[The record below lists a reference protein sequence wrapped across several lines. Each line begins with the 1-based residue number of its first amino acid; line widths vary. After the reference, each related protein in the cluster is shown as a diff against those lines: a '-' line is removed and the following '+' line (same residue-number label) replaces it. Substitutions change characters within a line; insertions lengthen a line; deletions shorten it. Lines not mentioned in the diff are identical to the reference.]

1 MFAKKGIECYT
12 GTDIIIFFEGSMGET
27 QKKSKKKLLGGLVLL
42 TLAALL
48 ISYFTWWPLPV
59 EAAYEFDLET
69 KDLVLTIE
77 EGRYGEA
84 ALSYGMTAKSEVAAL
99 RGRKAFRDA
108 SLQWSSSDPAV
119 ATVDEQGRIRAV
131 EEGEALIT
139 AAWGALS
146 RSCPV
151 KVYYPLKGIAL
162 SESKLILNKEEEASL
177 SCGPVPVQ
185 AEITEPLSYRSLD
198 TRVATVDETGRV
210 RAESVG
216 STIIVASSGDFTAEC
231 EVTVLSPMR
240 GIRLQKN
247 AFTLNVDQ
255 TQQLEI
261 LFEPEDTTD
270 DKTLI
275 WESLSPKLAQVD
287 QQGLVKALMPGEAKI
302 IARAGA
308 FETTARFTIKAP
320 LKGLIFREEE
330 KRLIKGESAWLRVFP
345 DPWYSTDQVN
355 AQFSSS
361 NPEIVSVDEKGHITA
376 LAPGEARITARSG
389 RFSAS
394 CLVTVRVPMEGIAIR
409 EEGGDLVRGTQ
420 KQLTAV
426 FLPEDTNDDRKL
438 IWESSDESVLK
449 VTQEGLVEALAAGEA
464 EVRMRCGE
472 FSAALPFTVIVP
484 VSGVEL
490 DQAEL
495 EIKRGESALLTARVL
510 PEDTTEDKSIYF
522 ASSNEGVARV
532 DGEGRVWGMGP
543 GACEIYARHGDFA
556 ASCQVKVTAPLTGI
570 SLDQRAI
577 TLLEGR
583 SSQLQ
588 VSFDPWDTTDSRA
601 VSWSSS
607 NTAVA
612 GVDAEGNIR
621 ANGPG
626 DCRITATVGA
636 FSASAEIHVNPY
648 IPVQSV
654 SLSSVDISF
663 YHYGEGT
670 KLEARVEPANATYP
684 GVSWSSSDPSV
695 VSVSEDGRV
704 VALKS
709 GVAHITAK
717 AEDRTAG
724 CVVYVNLPPPAKVV
738 VLDPGHGGIFDGAIY
753 EGRYERQ
760 MNLTTAIACKNYL
773 EANYEGVEVHLTR
786 SGDASL
792 SENLKADLYNRAAY
806 AKQMGA
812 TILVSLHYNASLFH
826 DASGVAV
833 YASFDPRVGDD
844 SQALASVM
852 VNQLAAYTGLSNGG
866 VRLRYYDEVG
876 LDTSMGDYYGIIRH
890 SAGFGI
896 PAVLVEHCHM
906 DYDIWCIDSEE
917 DLIQFGI
924 QDAIA
929 IARYLG
935 LPHK

>member
-1 MFAKKGIECYT
+1 
-12 GTDIIIFFEGSMGET
+12 MGET
-27 QKKSKKKLLGGLVLL
+27 QKKSKKKLLGGLGLL
-42 TLAALL
+42 LLAALL

-59 EAAYEFDLET
+59 EAAYEFNLET

-108 SLQWSSSDPAV
+108 SLQWSSSDPEV

-131 EEGEALIT
+131 EEGEAIIT
-139 AAWGALS
+139 VAWGALS

-162 SESKLILNKEEEASL
+162 SENKLTLNKEEEAAL
-177 SCGPVPVQ
+177 FCGPLPAQ
-185 AEITEPLSYRSLD
+185 AEITETLQYRSLD
-198 TRVATVDETGRV
+198 PRVATVDETGRV

-216 STIIVASSGDFTAEC
+216 STIIEVSDGSFTAEC

-240 GIRLQKN
+240 GIRLQKK
-247 AFTLNVDQ
+247 AFDLNVDQ

-308 FETTARFTIKAP
+308 FETMASFTIKAP
-320 LKGLIFREEE
+320 LKGLVFREDE
-330 KRLIKGESAWLRVFP
+330 KRLIKGDVAWLRVFP
-345 DPWYSTDQVN
+345 DPWYSTDRVN
-355 AQFSSS
+355 ARFSSAD
-361 NPEIVSVDEKGHITA
+361 PEIVSVDEKGHITA

-409 EEGGDLVRGTQ
+409 EEGGRLVRGTE
-420 KQLTAV
+420 KQLTAL

-438 IWESSDESVLK
+438 IWESSDEAVLK
-449 VTQEGLVEALAAGEA
+449 VSQEGLVEALAAGEA
-464 EVRMRCGE
+464 EVRVRCGE

-510 PEDTTEDKSIYF
+510 PEDTTEDKSIYY

-532 DGEGRVWGMGP
+532 DGEGWVWGVGP
-543 GACEIYARHGDFA
+543 GACVIYARHGDFA

-570 SLDQRAI
+570 SLDQSAI
-577 TLLEGR
+577 TLLEGKG
-583 SSQLQ
+583 SKLQL
-588 VSFDPWDTTDSRA
+588 SYEPWDTTDSRS

-607 NTAVA
+607 DAGVA
-612 GVDAEGNIR
+612 GVDAEGNIW

-636 FSASAEIHVNPY
+636 FSASAEIHVDPY

-670 KLEARVEPANATYP
+670 KLEAWVEPANATYP

-695 VSVSEDGRV
+695 VSVSEEGRV

-717 AEDRTAG
+717 AEDKTAS
-724 CVVYVNLPPPAKVV
+724 CVVYVTLPPPAKVV
-738 VLDPGHGGIFDGAIY
+738 VLDPGHGGIFDGAVY

-760 MNLTTAIACKNYL
+760 LNLTTAIACKNYL
-773 EANYEGVEVHLTR
+773 EANYEGVVVYLTR
-786 SGDASL
+786 STDQATAD
-792 SENLKADLYNRAAY
+792 NLTDDIYNRAVFAR
-806 AKQMGA
+806 QMGA
-812 TILVSLHYNASLFH
+812 VLVASLHYNASGDH
-826 DASGVAV
+826 AASGVEV
-833 YASFDPRVGDD
+833 YASFDPRVGDE
-844 SQALASVM
+844 SQALASVL
-852 VNQLAAYTGLSNGG
+852 VNQLVSYTGLPNRG
-866 VRLRYYDEVG
+866 VRYRYYDETGV
-876 LDTSMGDYYGIIRH
+876 DQSKGDYYGIIRY
-890 SAGFGI
+890 SSGFGI
-896 PAVLVEHCHM
+896 PAVLVEHCCM
-906 DYDIWCIDSEE
+906 DHDTWCVDSEE

-935 LPHK
+935 LQHK

>member
-1 MFAKKGIECYT
+1 
-12 GTDIIIFFEGSMGET
+12 MGET
-27 QKKSKKKLLGGLVLL
+27 QKNSKKKLLGGLGLL
-42 TLAALL
+42 LLAALL

-108 SLQWSSSDPAV
+108 SLQWSSSNPAV

-131 EEGEALIT
+131 EEGEAIIT

-162 SESKLILNKEEEASL
+162 SENKLILNKEEEASL
-177 SCGPVPVQ
+177 SCGPLPAQ
-185 AEITEPLSYRSLD
+185 AEITGTLQYRSLD
-198 TRVATVDETGRV
+198 PRVATVDEAGRILA
-210 RAESVG
+210 RSVG
-216 STIIVASSGDFTAEC
+216 SAIIEVSDGTFSAEC

-240 GIRLQKN
+240 GIRLQEN

-270 DKTLI
+270 DKTVI

-308 FETTARFTIKAP
+308 FETMASFTIKAP
-320 LKGLIFREEE
+320 LKGLVFREDE
-330 KRLIKGESAWLRVFP
+330 KRLIKGAVAWLRVFP
-345 DPWYSTDQVN
+345 DPWYSTDQVK
-355 AQFSSS
+355 ARFSSA

-409 EEGGDLVRGTQ
+409 EEGGELVRGTQ
-420 KQLTAV
+420 KQLSAV
-426 FLPEDTNDDRKL
+426 FLPEDTNDDRSL
-438 IWESSDESVLK
+438 IWESSDEAVLK
-449 VTQEGLVEALAAGEA
+449 VSQEGLVEALAAGEA
-464 EVRMRCGE
+464 EVRVRCGE
-472 FSAALPFTVIVP
+472 FSAVLPFTVIVP

-510 PEDTTEDKSIYF
+510 PEDTTEDKSVYYS
-522 ASSNEGVARV
+522 SSNEGVARV
-532 DGEGRVWGMGP
+532 DGEGRVWGVGP
-543 GACEIYARHGDFA
+543 GACEIYVRHGDFA
-556 ASCQVKVTAPLTGI
+556 ASCQVKVTVPLTGI
-570 SLDQRAI
+570 SLDRSAI
-577 TLLEGR
+577 TLLEGKG
-583 SSQLQ
+583 SKLQL
-588 VSFDPWDTTDSRA
+588 SYEPWDTTDSRA

-607 NTAVA
+607 DTGVA
-612 GVDAEGNIR
+612 GVDAEGNIW

-670 KLEARVEPANATYP
+670 KLEAWVEPANATYP

-695 VSVSEDGRV
+695 VSVSEEGRV
-704 VALKS
+704 VALQS

-717 AEDRTAG
+717 AEDKTAS
-724 CVVYVNLPPPAKVV
+724 CVVYVTLPPPAKVV
-738 VLDPGHGGIFDGAIY
+738 VLDPGHGGIFDGAVY

-760 MNLTTAIACKNYL
+760 LNLTTAIACKNYL
-773 EANYEGVEVHLTR
+773 EANYEGVVVYLTR
-786 SGDASL
+786 STDQATAD
-792 SENLKADLYNRAAY
+792 NLTDDIYNRAVFAR
-806 AKQMGA
+806 QMGA
-812 TILVSLHYNASLFH
+812 VLVASLHYNASGDH
-826 DASGVAV
+826 AASGVEV
-833 YASFDPRVGDD
+833 YASFDPRVGDE
-844 SQALASVM
+844 SQALASVL
-852 VNQLAAYTGLSNGG
+852 VNQLVSYTGLPNRG
-866 VRLRYYDEVG
+866 VRYRYYDETGV
-876 LDTSMGDYYGIIRH
+876 DQSKGDYYGIIRY
-890 SAGFGI
+890 SSGFGI
-896 PAVLVEHCHM
+896 PAVLVEHCCM
-906 DYDIWCIDSEE
+906 DHDTWCVDSEE

>member
-1 MFAKKGIECYT
+1 
-12 GTDIIIFFEGSMGET
+12 MGET
-27 QKKSKKKLLGGLVLL
+27 QKKSKKKLLGGLGLL
-42 TLAALL
+42 LLAALL

-59 EAAYEFDLET
+59 EAAYEFNLET

-108 SLQWSSSDPAV
+108 SLQWSSSDPEV

-131 EEGEALIT
+131 EEGEAIIT
-139 AAWGALS
+139 AMWGALS

-162 SESKLILNKEEEASL
+162 SENKLTLNKEEEAAL
-177 SCGPVPVQ
+177 FCGPLPAQ
-185 AEITEPLSYRSLD
+185 AEITETLQYRSLD
-198 TRVATVDETGRV
+198 PRVATVDETGRV

-216 STIIVASSGDFTAEC
+216 STIIEVSDGSFTAEC

-240 GIRLQKN
+240 GIRLQKK
-247 AFTLNVDQ
+247 AFDLNVDQ

-308 FETTARFTIKAP
+308 FETMASFTIKAP
-320 LKGLIFREEE
+320 LKGLVFREDE
-330 KRLIKGESAWLRVFP
+330 KRLIKGDVAWLRVFP
-345 DPWYSTDQVN
+345 DPWYSTDRVN
-355 AQFSSS
+355 ARFSSAD
-361 NPEIVSVDEKGHITA
+361 PEIVSVDEKGHITA

-409 EEGGDLVRGTQ
+409 EEGGRLVRGTE
-420 KQLTAV
+420 KQLTAL

-438 IWESSDESVLK
+438 IWESSDEAVLK
-449 VTQEGLVEALAAGEA
+449 VSQEGLVEALAAGEA
-464 EVRMRCGE
+464 EVRVRCGE

-510 PEDTTEDKSIYF
+510 PEDTTEDKSIYY

-532 DGEGRVWGMGP
+532 DGEGRVWGVGP
-543 GACEIYARHGDFA
+543 GACVIYARHGDFA

-570 SLDQRAI
+570 SLDQSAI
-577 TLLEGR
+577 TLLEGKG
-583 SSQLQ
+583 SKLQL
-588 VSFDPWDTTDSRA
+588 SYEPWDTTDSRS

-607 NTAVA
+607 DAGVA
-612 GVDAEGNIR
+612 GVDAEGNIW

-636 FSASAEIHVNPY
+636 FSASAEIHVDPY

-670 KLEARVEPANATYP
+670 KLEAWVEPANATYP

-695 VSVSEDGRV
+695 VSVSEEGRV

-717 AEDRTAG
+717 AEDKTAS
-724 CVVYVNLPPPAKVV
+724 CVVYVTLPPPAKVV
-738 VLDPGHGGIFDGAIY
+738 VLDPGHGGIFDGAVY

-760 MNLTTAIACKNYL
+760 LNLTTAIACKNYL
-773 EANYEGVEVHLTR
+773 EANYEGVVVYLTR
-786 SGDASL
+786 STDQATAD
-792 SENLKADLYNRAAY
+792 NLTDDIYNRAVFAR
-806 AKQMGA
+806 QMGA
-812 TILVSLHYNASLFH
+812 VLVASLHYNASGDH
-826 DASGVAV
+826 AASGVEV
-833 YASFDPRVGDD
+833 YASFDPRVGDE
-844 SQALASVM
+844 SQALASVL
-852 VNQLAAYTGLSNGG
+852 VNQLVSYTGLPNRG
-866 VRLRYYDEVG
+866 VRYRYYDETGV
-876 LDTSMGDYYGIIRH
+876 DQSKGDYYGIIRY
-890 SAGFGI
+890 SSGFGI
-896 PAVLVEHCHM
+896 PAVLVEHCCM
-906 DYDIWCIDSEE
+906 DHDTWCVDSEE

-935 LPHK
+935 LQHK